1 MKVNK
6 KQHILSQKQKFFWK
20 TVDRCSDARLK
31 SHSILAVLKKKKTEK
46 NKEYFREQTGTEV
59 DPCCVQNWLC
69 ACKVKHNQWKH
80 KVVDFLSRHSH
91 LGFGFNIFTIKLF
104 CCLKTNAL
112 LLWNHDLVKHV
123 HGEYHTPSK
132 GRKIFFFSTEGCFY
146 LFIYFYNVQNPD
158 LL

>member
-1 MKVNK
+1 M
-6 KQHILSQKQKFFWK
+6 SQKQKFFWK
-20 TVDRCSDARLK
+20 TVDRCSDTRLK
-31 SHSILAVLKKKKTEK
+31 SHSILALLKKKQKT
-46 NKEYFREQTGTEV
+46 KEYFREQTGTEV

-123 HGEYHTPSK
+123 HGQYHTPSK
-132 GRKIFFFSTEGCFY
+132 PAERWGFFYWRVF
-146 LFIYFYNVQNPD
+146 LFILFFYNVQNWCPKPRAPIINF
-158 LL
+158 

>member
-1 MKVNK
+1 M
-6 KQHILSQKQKFFWK
+6 
-20 TVDRCSDARLK
+20 TVDWNHTQYL
-31 SHSILAVLKKKKTEK
+31 HSWRKKPPKKT
-46 NKEYFREQTGTEV
+46 KEYFREQTGTEV
-59 DPCCVQNWLC
+59 EPCCVQNWLC
-69 ACKVKHNQWKH
+69 ACKLKHNQWKH

-132 GRKIFFFSTEGCFY
+132 GRKIFFFYWRVF
-146 LFIYFYNVQNPD
+146 LFIYLFLQCPKLMSKTQSSYNTFLINCLFEGV
-158 LL
+158 